1 MQDESTEYH
10 QFVFPLQAV
19 PPSPLFVH
27 YCMISP
33 AVVVGLPWIG
43 VVLVDPAT
51 HLVDLIFGVSSL
63 VNLRGC
69 SPQPHCLCP
78 PPCSTAPCVIMPSL
92 TTSLLALQLAIP

>member
-43 VVLVDPAT
+43 VVLADPAT

-63 VNLRGC
+63 VNLRGAPLNLIVFARPLVALRLV
-69 SPQPHCLCP
+69 SSCLH
-78 PPCSTAPCVIMPSL
+78 
-92 TTSLLALQLAIP
+92 